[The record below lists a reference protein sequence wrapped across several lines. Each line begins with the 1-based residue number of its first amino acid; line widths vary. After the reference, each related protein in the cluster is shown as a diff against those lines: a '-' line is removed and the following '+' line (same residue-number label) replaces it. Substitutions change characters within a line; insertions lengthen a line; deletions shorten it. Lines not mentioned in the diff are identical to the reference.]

1 MGDLSLGAGCIARK
15 SNSDPVLRPSPL
27 EAVISRALHT
37 QTITCQTGD
46 VRFEFIADR
55 PVLDYLS
62 TIAERGTSDDEKLR
76 SEQDLADWIVQSGI
90 VDTAPPV
97 TQPTVER
104 GKALREA
111 MFRLIATLINHQT
124 ASEADRTLVNLAA
137 EAPPP
142 ALRLD
147 DNGLHRYGDADAVFA
162 LLARDCLDLFDS
174 PDRAALRWCAD
185 GNCTRVFID
194 RSRGHRRRW
203 CGMKGCGDRAKAAAY
218 RRRRASLR
226 PPGNL

>member
-1 MGDLSLGAGCIARK
+1 L
-15 SNSDPVLRPSPL
+15 P
-27 EAVISRALHT
+27 T

-62 TIAERGTSDDEKLR
+62 TIAERGTSDDEKLE
-76 SEQDLADWIVQSGI
+76 SEQDLADWLVQSGI

-97 TQPTVER
+97 TQQTLER

-111 MFRLIATLINHQT
+111 MFRLVATLINHQN
-124 ASEADRTLVNLAA
+124 ASATDRALVNAAA
-137 EAPPP
+137 EFPPP
-142 ALRLD
+142 LLRLED
-147 DNGLHRYGDADAVFA
+147 DKLHRYGDIDAVFA
-162 LLARDCLDLFDS
+162 FLARDCLDLFDG

-185 GNCTRVFID
+185 ATCTRAFID
-194 RSRGHRRRW
+194 RSRGQRQRW

-218 RRRRASLR
+218 RRRRRTAL
-226 PPGNL
+226 GNETGP